1 MKDSDA
7 MKRLEDV
14 FKSPMLQINL
24 LAAFTGACAALMTWI
39 FISMS
44 QGIQGIFYGDSFIEN
59 NLKGTDREWMI
70 IFIPAL
76 GGLIAG
82 LIIEYWSKEAKGAG
96 VPMVMEAVAVKEARL
111 SAKKAVAK
119 CFASATCIGTGMS
132 LGRVG
137 PMVVISS
144 TIGSEIGQ
152 RAGKTVE
159 DTRTMV
165 GCGAASAITAAFNAP
180 LGGVLFA
187 IELVLAELKTRSFIP
202 IVVAAVI
209 ATTVGRTLTG
219 DVAAFDSIPNYT
231 LESPI
236 EYPFY
241 VVLGL
246 IIGFAAA
253 IFIKMM
259 NFVEDNIDKFDNI
272 PMPVKTAL
280 GGLCVGLIALTFPH
294 VLGNGFDVTS
304 DLISL
309 DTDESNDLILG
320 DSFPSDDG
328 ISSGVGN
335 LLLFVLSIMALKI
348 IATTISIG
356 SGGSGGIF
364 TPSLFIG
371 AAIGAALGLV
381 LNSYDIVG
389 HPGAFALVGMAAFV
403 ASTTRATL
411 TAIVL
416 LFEMTATYEIILP
429 LMLSCVVADAVCYVL
444 SEHSFYTAKLA
455 KRGIR
460 IDLGTGQDLMRMI
473 TVEEAMSK
481 DLITIKPDSPLELA
495 LQIIE
500 DTGHMGLPVVN
511 DNGDLHGIITW
522 SDVHEAAVNHE
533 RHLTVAD
540 YCTTDL
546 VTVSSKDSLTHA
558 LDSLGYKEISHLPV
572 VDDKNNKK
580 IIGIITKGDL
590 IKAYNRKRFIQKKMS
605 WKDKGPE

>member
-7 MKRLEDV
+7 MNRLEEI

-24 LAAFTGACAALMTWI
+24 LAAITGACAAVMTWV
-39 FISMS
+39 FINMS
-44 QGIQGIFYGDSFIEN
+44 KGIQSVFYGDSFIEN
-59 NLKGTDREWMI
+59 SLKGSDREWMI

-82 LIIEYWSKEAKGAG
+82 LIIEYWSKDAKGAG
-96 VPMVMEAVAVKEARL
+96 VPMVMEAVAVKKARL
-111 SAKKAVAK
+111 SAKKAIAK

-137 PMVVISS
+137 PMIVISS

-152 RAGKTVE
+152 RTGKTVE

-187 IELVLAELKTRSFIP
+187 IELILAELKTRSFIP

-209 ATTVGRTLTG
+209 ATTVGRSLTG
-219 DVAAFDSIPNYT
+219 DVAAFDSIPDYT
-231 LESPI
+231 LSSPI

-241 VVLGL
+241 IVLGI

-253 IFIKMM
+253 IFIKLM
-259 NFVEDNIDKFDNI
+259 NFVETNIEKFDYI
-272 PMPVKTAL
+272 PVPLRTAL
-280 GGLCVGLIALTFPH
+280 GGLCVGLIALSFPH

-309 DTDESNDLILG
+309 DTDENNDLIIG
-320 DSFPSDDG
+320 KSFPENTDITSG
-328 ISSGVGN
+328 IGS
-335 LLLFVLSIMALKI
+335 LLIFILSIMALKI
-348 IATTISIG
+348 IATSVSIG

-371 AAIGAALGLV
+371 AAIGAGLGLV
-381 LNSYDIVG
+381 LNSYEIG

-416 LFEMTATYEIILP
+416 LFEMTSTYEIILP

-444 SEHSFYTAKLA
+444 SEHSFYTSKLA
-455 KRGIR
+455 KRGIS
-460 IDLGTGQDLMRMI
+460 IDLGAGQDLMRMI
-473 TVEEAMSK
+473 SVEEAMSK
-481 DLITIKPDSPLELA
+481 DVLTIKPESPLELA

-500 DTGHMGLPVVN
+500 DTGHMALPVVD
-511 DNGDLHGIITW
+511 DNEELYGIITW
-522 SDVHEAAVNHE
+522 SDLHDAAEKHE

-546 VTVSSKDSLTHA
+546 ITITPEDTLTTA

-572 VDDKNNKK
+572 VNKSNTKK

-590 IKAYNRKRFIQKKMS
+590 IKAYNKRRCIQKKMS
-605 WKDKGPE
+605 WQD

>member
-7 MKRLEDV
+7 MNRLEEI
-14 FKSPMLQINL
+14 FKSPMLQINI
-24 LAAFTGACAALMTWI
+24 LAAVTGACAALMTWI

-44 QGIQGIFYGDSFIEN
+44 KGIQNIFYGDSFIHNSLE
-59 NLKGTDREWMI
+59 GSDREWLI

-82 LIIEYWSKEAKGAG
+82 IIIEYWSKDAKGAG
-96 VPMVMEAVAVKEARL
+96 VPIVMEAVAVKKARL
-111 SAKKAVAK
+111 SAKRAVAK

-137 PMVVISS
+137 PMIVISS

-152 RAGKTVE
+152 RTGKTVE
-159 DTRTMV
+159 ETRTMV

-187 IELVLAELKTRSFIP
+187 IELIMAELKTRSFIP

-209 ATTVGRTLTG
+209 ATTVGRSLTG
-219 DVAAFDSIPNYT
+219 DVAAFDSIPHYT
-231 LESPI
+231 LSSPI

-241 VVLGL
+241 IVLG
-246 IIGFAAA
+246 IIVGLAAA
-253 IFIKMM
+253 IFIKLM
-259 NFVEDNIDKFDNI
+259 NLVEDKIEKFDNVPI
-272 PMPVKTAL
+272 PLRTCI
-280 GGLCVGLIALTFPH
+280 GGLCVGLIALSFPH

-309 DTDESNDLILG
+309 DTDSEDNLIVG
-320 DSFPSDDG
+320 NSFPNTDV
-328 ISSGVGN
+328 SSGVGS
-335 LLLFVLSIMALKI
+335 LLIFILSIMALKI
-348 IATTISIG
+348 IATSVSIG

-371 AAIGAALGLV
+371 AAIGAGLGLV
-381 LNSYDIVG
+381 LYSYGIVG

-444 SEHSFYTAKLA
+444 SEHSFYTSKLA
-455 KRGIR
+455 KRGINV
-460 IDLGTGQDLMRMI
+460 DLGAGQDLMRMI
-473 TVEEAMSK
+473 KVKEAMSS
-481 DLITIKPDSPLELA
+481 DVMTIKPHEPLEVA

-511 DNGDLHGIITW
+511 EEEELYGIITW
-522 SDVHEAAVNHE
+522 SDIHEAVVKHE
-533 RHLTVAD
+533 RHLTVQD

-546 VTVSSKDSLTHA
+546 ITVTPEDTLTEA

-572 VDDKNNKK
+572 VRKENDRK

-590 IKAYNRKRFIQKKMS
+590 IKAYNKRRFVQKKMS
-605 WKDKGPE
+605 WQD

>member
-1 MKDSDA
+1 MNDSDA
-7 MKRLEDV
+7 MNRLEEI

-24 LAAFTGACAALMTWI
+24 LAAITGACAALMTWV
-39 FISMS
+39 FINMS
-44 QGIQGIFYGDSFIEN
+44 KGIQSIFYGDSFIEN
-59 NLKGTDREWMI
+59 SLKGSDREWMI

-82 LIIEYWSKEAKGAG
+82 LIIEYWSKDAKGAG
-96 VPMVMEAVAVKEARL
+96 VPMVMEAVAVKKSRL
-111 SAKKAVAK
+111 SAKKAIAK

-137 PMVVISS
+137 PMIVISS

-152 RAGKTVE
+152 RTGKTVE

-187 IELVLAELKTRSFIP
+187 IELILAELKTRSFIP

-209 ATTVGRTLTG
+209 ATTVGRSLTG
-219 DVAAFDSIPNYT
+219 DVAAFDSIPHYT
-231 LESPI
+231 LNSPV

-241 VVLGL
+241 IVLGI

-253 IFIKMM
+253 IFIKLM
-259 NFVEDNIDKFDNI
+259 NFVEINIEKFDYI
-272 PMPVKTAL
+272 PVPLRTAL
-280 GGLCVGLIALTFPH
+280 GGLCVGLIALSFPH

-309 DTDESNDLILG
+309 DTNESNDLIIG
-320 DSFPSDDG
+320 DSFPGDTDIASG
-328 ISSGVGN
+328 IGS
-335 LLLFVLSIMALKI
+335 LLIFILSIMALKI
-348 IATTISIG
+348 IATSVSIG

-371 AAIGAALGLV
+371 AAIGAGLGLV
-381 LNSYDIVG
+381 LYSYEIVG

-444 SEHSFYTAKLA
+444 SEHSFYTSKLA
-455 KRGIR
+455 KRGIS
-460 IDLGTGQDLMRMI
+460 IDLGAGQDLMRMI
-473 TVEEAMSK
+473 SVEEAMSK
-481 DLITIKPDSPLELA
+481 DVMTIKPESPLELA

-500 DTGHMGLPVVN
+500 DTGHMALPVVD
-511 DNGDLHGIITW
+511 DNNELYGIITW
-522 SDVHEAAVNHE
+522 SDLHDAAEKHE

-546 VTVSSKDSLTHA
+546 ITITPEDSLTTA

-572 VDDKNNKK
+572 VNKSNTKK

-590 IKAYNRKRFIQKKMS
+590 IKAYNKRRFIQKKMS
-605 WKDKGPE
+605 WQD

>member
-7 MKRLEDV
+7 MNRLKEI
-14 FKSPMLQINL
+14 FKSPMLQINI
-24 LAAFTGACAALMTWI
+24 LAAVTGACAALMTWV

-44 QGIQGIFYGDSFIEN
+44 KGIQSIFYGDSFIHNSLE
-59 NLKGTDREWMI
+59 GSDREWLI

-82 LIIEYWSKEAKGAG
+82 IIIEYWSKDAKGAG
-96 VPMVMEAVAVKEARL
+96 VPIVMEAVAVKKARL
-111 SAKKAVAK
+111 SAKRAVAK

-137 PMVVISS
+137 PMIVISS

-152 RAGKTVE
+152 RTGKTVE
-159 DTRTMV
+159 ETRTMV

-187 IELVLAELKTRSFIP
+187 IELIMAELKTRSFIP

-209 ATTVGRTLTG
+209 ATTVGRSLTG
-219 DVAAFDSIPNYT
+219 DVAAFDSIPHYT
-231 LESPI
+231 LSSPI

-241 VVLGL
+241 IVLG
-246 IIGFAAA
+246 IIVGLAAA
-253 IFIKMM
+253 IFIKLM
-259 NFVEDNIDKFDNI
+259 NLVEDKIEKFENVPI
-272 PMPVKTAL
+272 PLRTCI
-280 GGLCVGLIALTFPH
+280 GGLCVGLIALSFPH

-309 DTDESNDLILG
+309 DTDSENNLIVG
-320 DSFPSDDG
+320 NSFPNTDV
-328 ISSGVGN
+328 SSGVGS
-335 LLLFVLSIMALKI
+335 LLIFILSIMALKI
-348 IATTISIG
+348 IATSISIG

-371 AAIGAALGLV
+371 AAIGAGLGLV
-381 LNSYDIVG
+381 LNSYGIVG

-444 SEHSFYTAKLA
+444 SEHSFYTSKLA
-455 KRGIR
+455 KRGINV
-460 IDLGTGQDLMRMI
+460 DLGAGQDLMRMI
-473 TVEEAMSK
+473 KVKEAMSS
-481 DLITIKPDSPLELA
+481 DVMTIKPHEPLEVA

-511 DNGDLHGIITW
+511 EEEELYGIITW
-522 SDVHEAAVNHE
+522 SDIHEAVVKHE
-533 RHLTVAD
+533 RHLTVQD

-546 VTVSSKDSLTHA
+546 ITVTPEDTLTEA

-572 VDDKNNKK
+572 VRKENDRK

-590 IKAYNRKRFIQKKMS
+590 IKAYNKRRFVQKKMS
-605 WKDKGPE
+605 WQD

>member
-7 MKRLEDV
+7 INRLEEI

-24 LAAFTGACAALMTWI
+24 LAAITGACAAVITWI
-39 FISMS
+39 FINMS
-44 QGIQGIFYGDSFIEN
+44 KGIQSVFYGDSFIEN
-59 NLKGTDREWMI
+59 SLKGSDREWMI

-82 LIIEYWSKEAKGAG
+82 LIIEYWSKDAKGAG
-96 VPMVMEAVAVKEARL
+96 VPMVMEAVAVKKARL
-111 SAKKAVAK
+111 SAKKAIAK
-119 CFASATCIGTGMS
+119 FFASATCIGTGMS

-137 PMVVISS
+137 PMIVISS

-152 RAGKTVE
+152 RTGKTVE

-187 IELVLAELKTRSFIP
+187 IELILAELKTRSFIP

-209 ATTVGRTLTG
+209 ATTVSRSLIG

-231 LESPI
+231 LSSPV

-241 VVLGL
+241 IVLGI

-253 IFIKMM
+253 IFIKLM
-259 NFVEDNIDKFDNI
+259 NLVETNIEKFDYI
-272 PMPVKTAL
+272 PIPLRTAL
-280 GGLCVGLIALTFPH
+280 GGLCVGLIALSFPH

-309 DTDESNDLILG
+309 DTDENNDLIIG
-320 DSFPSDDG
+320 KSFPGNTDVASG
-328 ISSGVGN
+328 IGS
-335 LLLFVLSIMALKI
+335 LLIFILSIMALKI
-348 IATTISIG
+348 IATSVSIG

-371 AAIGAALGLV
+371 AAIGAGLGLV
-381 LNSYDIVG
+381 LNSYDVVG

-444 SEHSFYTAKLA
+444 SEHSFYTSKLA
-455 KRGIR
+455 KRGIS
-460 IDLGTGQDLMRMI
+460 IDLGAGQDLMRMI
-473 TVEEAMSK
+473 SVEEAMSK
-481 DLITIKPDSPLELA
+481 DVMTIKPESPLELA

-500 DTGHMGLPVVN
+500 DTGHMALPVVN
-511 DNGDLHGIITW
+511 DNEELYGIITW
-522 SDVHEAAVNHE
+522 SDLHDAAEKHE

-546 VTVSSKDSLTHA
+546 ITITPEDSLTTA

-572 VDDKNNKK
+572 VNKSNTKK

-590 IKAYNRKRFIQKKMS
+590 IKAYNKRRFIQKKMS
-605 WKDKGPE
+605 WQD

>member
-7 MKRLEDV
+7 MNRLEEI
-14 FKSPMLQINL
+14 FQSPMLQINL
-24 LAAFTGACAALMTWI
+24 LAAITGACAALMTWV

-44 QGIQGIFYGDSFIEN
+44 QGIQSIFYGDSFIEN
-59 NLKGTDREWMI
+59 SLKGTEREWLI

-82 LIIEYWSKEAKGAG
+82 LIIDYWSKDAKGAG

-152 RAGKTVE
+152 RTGKTVE

-209 ATTVGRTLTG
+209 ATTVGRSLTG
-219 DVAAFDSIPNYT
+219 DVAAFDSIPAYT
-231 LESPI
+231 LSSPI

-241 VVLGL
+241 IVLGI
-246 IIGFAAA
+246 IIGLAAA
-253 IFIKMM
+253 IFIKLM
-259 NFVEDNIDKFDNI
+259 NFVEDNIEKFDNV
-272 PMPVKTAL
+272 PMPVRTAL
-280 GGLCVGLIALTFPH
+280 GGLCVGLIALSFPH

-309 DTDESNDLILG
+309 DTDENNNIILG
-320 DSFPSDDG
+320 DSFPSNTDV
-328 ISSGVGN
+328 SSGIGN
-335 LLLFVLSIMALKI
+335 LLIFILSIMALKI
-348 IATTISIG
+348 IATSVSIG

-371 AAIGAALGLV
+371 AAIGAGLGLV
-381 LNSYDIVG
+381 LNSYGIVG

-429 LMLSCVVADAVCYVL
+429 LMLSCVVADAVCYVI
-444 SEHSFYTAKLA
+444 SEHSLYTSKLA
-455 KRGIR
+455 KRGIS
-460 IDLGTGQDLMRMI
+460 IDLGAGQDLMRMI

-481 DLITIKPDSPLELA
+481 DVMTIKPDAPLERA

-500 DTGHMGLPVVN
+500 DTGHMGLPVTN
-511 DNGDLHGIITW
+511 DNEELYGIITW
-522 SDVHEAAVNHE
+522 SDIHAATLKHE
-533 RHLTVAD
+533 RHLTVDD
-540 YCTTDL
+540 YCTTNL
-546 VTVSSKDSLTHA
+546 VTVTPEDSLTHA

-572 VDDKNNKK
+572 VQKNDNRK
-580 IIGIITKGDL
+580 IVGIITKGDL
-590 IKAYNRKRFIQKKMS
+590 IKAYNKRRFIQKKMS
-605 WKDKGPE
+605 WQD

>member
-7 MKRLEDV
+7 MNRLEEI

-24 LAAFTGACAALMTWI
+24 LAAITGACAAVMTWV
-39 FISMS
+39 FINMS
-44 QGIQGIFYGDSFIEN
+44 KGIQSVFYGDSFIEN
-59 NLKGTDREWMI
+59 SLKGSDREWMI

-82 LIIEYWSKEAKGAG
+82 LIIEYWSKDAKGAG
-96 VPMVMEAVAVKEARL
+96 VPMVMEAVAVKKARL
-111 SAKKAVAK
+111 SAKKAIAK

-137 PMVVISS
+137 PMIVISS

-152 RAGKTVE
+152 RTGKTVE

-187 IELVLAELKTRSFIP
+187 IELILAELKTRSFIP

-209 ATTVGRTLTG
+209 ATTVGRSLTG
-219 DVAAFDSIPNYT
+219 DVAAFDSIPDYT
-231 LESPI
+231 LSSPI

-241 VVLGL
+241 IVLGI

-253 IFIKMM
+253 IFIKLM
-259 NFVEDNIDKFDNI
+259 NFVETNIEKFDYI
-272 PMPVKTAL
+272 PVPLRTAL
-280 GGLCVGLIALTFPH
+280 GGLCVGLIALSFPH

-309 DTDESNDLILG
+309 DTDENNDLIIG
-320 DSFPSDDG
+320 KSFPENTDVTSG
-328 ISSGVGN
+328 IGS
-335 LLLFVLSIMALKI
+335 LLIFILSIMALKI
-348 IATTISIG
+348 IATSVSIG

-371 AAIGAALGLV
+371 AAIGAGLGLI
-381 LNSYDIVG
+381 LNSYEIG

-416 LFEMTATYEIILP
+416 LFEMTSTYEIILP

-444 SEHSFYTAKLA
+444 SEHSFYTSKLA
-455 KRGIR
+455 KRGIS
-460 IDLGTGQDLMRMI
+460 IDLGAGQDLMRMI
-473 TVEEAMSK
+473 SVEEAMSK
-481 DLITIKPDSPLELA
+481 DVLTIKPESPLELA

-500 DTGHMGLPVVN
+500 DTGHMALPVVD
-511 DNGDLHGIITW
+511 DNEELYGIITW
-522 SDVHEAAVNHE
+522 SDLHDAAEKHE

-546 VTVSSKDSLTHA
+546 ITITPEDTLTTA

-572 VDDKNNKK
+572 VNKSNTKK

-590 IKAYNRKRFIQKKMS
+590 IKAYNKRRFIQKKMS
-605 WKDKGPE
+605 WQD